1 MYVTVRRYK
10 IASGSTAELKR
21 RIQQEFLPIISKVP
35 GFVEYFWMSSGENEM
50 FSVNVFQ
57 DRSGAEQSVKAAAD
71 YVKKN
76 LTSLLPNPPEVI
88 SGEVV
93 AHQATAEAERAA

>member
-10 IASGSTAELKR
+10 IAPGSTAELKR

-35 GFVEYFWMSSGENEM
+35 GFIEYFWMSAGENEM

-57 DRSGAEQSVKAAAD
+57 DRAGADESVKAAAN
-71 YVKKN
+71 YVRKN

-93 AHQATAEAERAA
+93 THQTKAEAERAA

>member
-10 IASGSTAELKR
+10 IAPGSTAELKR
-21 RIQQEFLPIISKVP
+21 QIQQEFLPIVSKVP
-35 GFVEYFWMSSGENEM
+35 GFIEYFWISAGENEM

-57 DRSGAEQSVKAAAD
+57 DRSGAEESIRAAAD

-93 AHQATAEAERAA
+93 AHQIKTGAERAA

>member
-1 MYVTVRRYK
+1 
-10 IASGSTAELKR
+10 
-21 RIQQEFLPIISKVP
+21 
-35 GFVEYFWMSSGENEM
+35 MS
-50 FSVNVFQ
+50 SVNVFQ
-57 DRSGAEQSVKAAAD
+57 DRSGAEESVRAAAD

-93 AHQATAEAERAA
+93 AHQAKTGAEKAA